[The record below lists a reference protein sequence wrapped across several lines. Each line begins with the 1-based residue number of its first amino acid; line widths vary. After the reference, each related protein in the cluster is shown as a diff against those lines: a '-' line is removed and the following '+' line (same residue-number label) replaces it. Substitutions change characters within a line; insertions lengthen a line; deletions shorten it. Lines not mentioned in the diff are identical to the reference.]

1 MRNLQNRVIAGVCS
15 GLADRLKLDPLIVR
29 IVFVAG
35 FLYFGVGPLAY
46 VILWICTQ
54 PKGGRAE

>member
-1 MRNLQNRVIAGVCS
+1 MMRNVKARVIAGVCS
-15 GLADRLKLDPLIVR
+15 GLADWLKLDPLIVR
-29 IVFVAG
+29 VIFVAG

-54 PKGGRAE
+54 PRGRAE